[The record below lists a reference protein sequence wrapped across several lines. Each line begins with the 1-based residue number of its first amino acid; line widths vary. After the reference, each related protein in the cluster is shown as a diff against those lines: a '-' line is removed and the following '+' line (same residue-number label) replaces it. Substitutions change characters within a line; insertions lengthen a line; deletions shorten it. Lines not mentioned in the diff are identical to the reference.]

1 MPSAGAPEA
10 EAAREI
16 VSSRLLPF
24 PREQVFAAMADSA
37 RLARWWGP
45 AGFRNTFH
53 RFEFRQGGEWK
64 FTMHG
69 PDGTDYPNHLVIDEL
84 RPPERIVMRH
94 LPPHFTNTVTL
105 DEEAGGT
112 RIRFRMLFEDAR
124 TRDAL
129 APVCVPA
136 NEQNFDRLHA
146 ELSTAS

>member
-1 MPSAGAPEA
+1 MQNATLHEA
-10 EAAREI
+10 ESAREI

-24 PREQVFAAMADSA
+24 PREQVFAALADQD

-45 AGFRNTFH
+45 AGFRNTFDQ
-53 RFEFRQGGEWK
+53 FEFRQGGEWK

-69 PDGTDYPNHLVIDEL
+69 PDGTGYPNHLVVDEL
-84 RPPERIVMRH
+84 QPPERIVMRH

-105 DEEAGGT
+105 REEAGGT
-112 RIRFRMLFEDAR
+112 RIQFRMLFEDAR
-124 TRDAL
+124 TRDQL

-146 ELSTAS
+146 ELSSHS

>member
-1 MPSAGAPEA
+1 MASARPEP

-24 PREQVFAAMADSA
+24 PRDKVFRAIAESE

-45 AGFRNTFH
+45 AGFTNTFQQFQFH
-53 RFEFRQGGEWK
+53 QGGEWK
-64 FTMHG
+64 FVMRG
-69 PDGTDYPNHLVIDEL
+69 PDGTDHPNHLVVDEL
-84 RPPERIVMRH
+84 QPPERIVMRH

-105 DEEAGGT
+105 QEEGGGT

-124 TRDAL
+124 TRDQL
-129 APVCVPA
+129 APICVPA

-146 ELSTAS
+146 ELSTHP